1 MTLPSK
7 VSGLFLISL
16 FFLLVTIFSGALVSS
31 AVIIEPPSPSS
42 QTIVN
47 VNSSVVNSF
56 NATYD
61 IWAHNQTTPAVT
73 LLNTTYAF
81 NWYNHSSATNLSIFT
96 VYDARWSTTYNVSYL
111 INGSLANGILNISG
125 NNIYPAD
132 LAKSLGIGTATL
144 AYRLDILDTSD
155 NALRL
160 TSTRNVD
167 DVAMFVIRH
176 NRGTASVTN
185 EDTNQIN
192 FIQDSDTTAS
202 AITSSIQQVIVDK
215 TTAAGGGLAFS
226 TGGIGPS
233 KERARITPAGNLG
246 VGGIPAGARIDSFG
260 KIRSNTAIGTGLA
273 GNASAAISNRILVGN
288 TPNANESMI
297 LLEHTGTQGNIGT
310 TYGSNGNYVPL
321 VLRTSDLDR
330 LLITVAGQ
338 SNFYGT
344 VNATS
349 FRLDDNKNFNLGGAN
364 DWTLK
369 ANATS
374 FYIQRDVGTTDVAI
388 PSGDIILQSGFLMVA
403 NTSFSPLR
411 PVTIIKQENQFL
423 GSGNTA
429 TSMAIVNPANLI
441 DSIAEVQFGGKAGPV
456 GLGGSVGYL
465 QQDGGG
471 NTRGDIYIATRKNT
485 ADGNF
490 TVNLRAMSSTGIIN
504 ITNGIQVT
512 NNASIGML
520 MQLTAY
526 ELPACNTAMNG
537 SVARNTTGFVY
548 GCNTTEA
555 WTRLF

>member
-273 GNASAAISNRILVGN
+273 GNASAAI
-288 TPNANESMI
+288 
-297 LLEHTGTQGNIGT
+297 
-310 TYGSNGNYVPL
+310 
-321 VLRTSDLDR
+321 
-330 LLITVAGQ
+330 
-338 SNFYGT
+338 
-344 VNATS
+344 
-349 FRLDDNKNFNLGGAN
+349 
-364 DWTLK
+364 
-369 ANATS
+369 
-374 FYIQRDVGTTDVAI
+374 
-388 PSGDIILQSGFLMVA
+388 
-403 NTSFSPLR
+403 
-411 PVTIIKQENQFL
+411 
-423 GSGNTA
+423 
-429 TSMAIVNPANLI
+429 
-441 DSIAEVQFGGKAGPV
+441 
-456 GLGGSVGYL
+456 
-465 QQDGGG
+465 
-471 NTRGDIYIATRKNT
+471 
-485 ADGNF
+485 
-490 TVNLRAMSSTGIIN
+490 
-504 ITNGIQVT
+504 
-512 NNASIGML
+512 
-520 MQLTAY
+520 
-526 ELPACNTAMNG
+526 
-537 SVARNTTGFVY
+537 
-548 GCNTTEA
+548 
-555 WTRLF
+555 